1 MLKTLRIENFVIVDY
16 QEIDFA
22 PGFNVVTGETGAG
35 KSLLINAF
43 SFLLGARPREE
54 WIRRESD
61 FARVEGW
68 FDISFSPFLQER
80 LREEGWNEEIKGEMV
95 LSREVN
101 REGRSK
107 ARINGRSVTLTTL
120 KEVASRLVDIYGQGE
135 NNRFLTPENKLAIL
149 DSFLDEEGKLGRE
162 NYLHLREERNEIKK
176 EIQKLKRGQEVE
188 LEEIKEMLEEME
200 RMGLTPEK
208 IEEVEEQFQRLVN
221 SQRYREVVEE
231 VISLLSGSEEKE
243 GFLSSLRRIRR
254 SLEGKNELALFPPS
268 VEETLKN
275 VELELQEVLYQVEKV
290 KDSFDLPPS
299 KVEELEKEIAEIE
312 RWKRKYHC
320 LTTKDLIHFIGE
332 KKAKLSQLHQELEE
346 LEEWEREL
354 EIKEKNLM
362 EAREKLFRHREK
374 AAKIFKEKLEKE
386 LKELSF
392 PKVALEIELEKK
404 EEDDEVSF
412 LISLNPGE
420 PLFPVERVASG
431 GELSRIILAIKSLTR
446 EVREIPILVFDE
458 IDQGVGGQTA
468 FWVGD
473 KLRKIAIGHQVI
485 SITHLPQIACFA
497 HHHLKVEKRGD
508 EESTWVEVFSLS
520 AEERVKELA
529 RMMGDE
535 GRDDSALQ
543 YAETLMKR
551 AQNANT

>member
-1 MLKTLRIENFVIVDY
+1 MLRTLIIKNFVLVDY
-16 QEIDFA
+16 QEINFA

-54 WIRRESD
+54 WIRKGSD
-61 FARVEGW
+61 FAQVEGW
-68 FDISFSPFLQER
+68 FDISFSPLLQEK
-80 LREEGWNEEIKGEMV
+80 LKEKGWSEEIKGGMV

-101 REGRSK
+101 REGKSK
-107 ARINGRSVTLTTL
+107 AHINGRSVTLAAL
-120 KEVASRLVDIYGQGE
+120 KEVTSHLVDIYGQGE

-149 DSFLDEEGKLGRE
+149 DSFLDEEGKLDRE
-162 NYLHLREERNEIKK
+162 NYLHLKEERNKIKEK
-176 EIQKLKRGQEVE
+176 IQELKRGQEVE
-188 LEEIKEMLEEME
+188 IEEIREMLEEME
-200 RMGLTPEK
+200 KMGLTLEK
-208 IEEVEEQFQRLVN
+208 IEEVEEQFQRCVN
-221 SQRYREVVEE
+221 SQRYQEIAEE
-231 VISLLSGSEEKE
+231 IIYLISGAEEKE
-243 GFLSSLRRIRR
+243 GFLSSLRRVRR
-254 SLEGKNELALFPPS
+254 NWEGKDELALFPPS

-275 VELELQEVLYQVEKV
+275 IELELQEVLYQVEKV
-290 KDSFDLPPS
+290 RNSFDFSPL
-299 KVEELEKEIAEIE
+299 KVEELEKEVAEIE

-320 LTTKDLIHFIGE
+320 LTTKDLISFIEE
-332 KKAKLSQLHQELEE
+332 KKIKLSQLYRELEE

-362 EAREKLFRHREK
+362 EAKEKLFHHREK
-374 AAKIFKEKLEKE
+374 AAKVFKEKLEKE

-392 PKVALEIELEKK
+392 SKVALEIELEKK

-420 PLFPVERVASG
+420 PLFPVEQVASG

-446 EVREIPILVFDE
+446 EVRGIPILVFDE

-473 KLRKIAIGHQVI
+473 KLRRIATGHQVI

-508 EESTWVEVFSLS
+508 EESTWVEVSSLS
-520 AEERVKELA
+520 EEERIKELA
-529 RMMGDE
+529 RMMGD
-535 GRDDSALQ
+535 GGQDNSALQ